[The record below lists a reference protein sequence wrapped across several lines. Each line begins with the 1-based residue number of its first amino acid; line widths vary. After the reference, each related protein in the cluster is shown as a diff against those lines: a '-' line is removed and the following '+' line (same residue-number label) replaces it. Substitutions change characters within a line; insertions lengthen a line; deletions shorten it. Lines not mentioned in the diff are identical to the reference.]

1 MVVIC
6 SLGFLRPVEDV
17 VTLPRLFIVEEP
29 DPLLFYPLGRLLY
42 LPQGATLTTEPN
54 ILRWRILSQETL
66 LPLSSRDVPSS
77 HR

>member
-29 DPLLFYPLGRLLY
+29 DPLLFYPMVVSYIFRKV
-42 LPQGATLTTEPN
+42 
-54 ILRWRILSQETL
+54 
-66 LPLSSRDVPSS
+66 PLSPPSLTS
-77 HR
+77 FAGEF